1 MTSFERILATA
12 QGAPVDR
19 RPFSLLL
26 SLYGAGIINAPLK
39 EYYSNSDLYYEGQ
52 CAAYETFK
60 SDFIY
65 APFSIPL
72 LGAAF
77 GSELK
82 YFEDFPPNL
91 RRPVFSNPDEILNLP
106 SPQAENFP
114 RLKYFLDIVQ
124 KLSSKYSNQVP
135 VAAIT
140 LSPVDLPIVLFGLDK
155 WLEIVLFDREA
166 TKKVLDYT
174 IPFCL
179 DFNSSLL
186 GCGATFLVIP
196 PVFLNPSIVTKEIVE
211 RFLPII
217 NSFNSETKG
226 YIINH
231 SGGTRYLP
239 FIDLYK
245 DSPNTIAYVVSANED
260 LKIARNKLGPK
271 KILAGNIDGT
281 ELINSSSEKI
291 YRKSIDILDQMQ
303 DDPYFIFATSNA
315 DIPIK
320 TPIEKIRMI
329 KEAIKEKGRITSG
342 GAKV

>member
-1 MTSFERILATA
+1 MNSFERILATA

-39 EYYSNSDLYYEGQ
+39 EYYSNSDIYCEGQ

-60 SDFIY
+60 PDFIY
-65 APFSIPL
+65 APFSVPL

-82 YFEDFPPNL
+82 YFENFPPNL
-91 RRPVFSNPDEILNLP
+91 RKPIFSNPDAIATLP
-106 SPQAENFP
+106 PPKAENFP
-114 RLKYFLDIVQ
+114 KLKYFLDIVQ
-124 KLSSKYSNQVP
+124 KLSSKYTTQVP

-140 LSPVDLPIVLFGLDK
+140 LNPVDIPIVLFGLEK
-155 WLEIVLFDREA
+155 WLEIVLFDKTG
-166 TKKVLDYT
+166 TKKILDYT

-186 GCGATFLVIP
+186 ANGTTFLVMP
-196 PVFLNPSIVTKEIVE
+196 SVFLNPSIVTREIVE
-211 RFLPII
+211 NFLPII

-231 SGGTRYLP
+231 SGGTRFLP

-245 DSPNTIAYVVSANED
+245 DSPNTIAYVVSGDED
-260 LKIARNKLGPK
+260 LKIARAKLGTK
-271 KILAGNIDGT
+271 KILAGNINGP
-281 ELINSSSEKI
+281 ELINLSPEKI
-291 YRKSIDILDQMQ
+291 YKNTISILELME
-303 DDPYFIFATSNA
+303 DDPYFVLATSNA
-315 DIPIK
+315 DIPLK
-320 TPIEKIRMI
+320 TPIEKIKMI
-329 KEAIKEKGRITSG
+329 KEAINEKARILYARS
-342 GAKV
+342 KI

>member
-1 MTSFERILATA
+1 MNSFERILATA
-12 QGAPVDR
+12 QGASVDR
-19 RPFSLLL
+19 KPFSLLL

-39 EYYSNSDLYYEGQ
+39 EYYSNSELYYEGQ
-52 CAAYETFK
+52 CAVYETFK
-60 SDFIY
+60 PDFIF

-91 RRPVFSNPDEILNLP
+91 RKPVFSNLDEIRTLP
-106 SPQAENFP
+106 PPKAENFP
-114 RLKYFLDIVQ
+114 KLKYFLDIVQ
-124 KLSSKYSNQVP
+124 KLSSKYTNQAP

-140 LSPVDLPIVLFGLDK
+140 LNPVDLPIVLFGLDK
-155 WLEIVLFDREA
+155 WLEIVLFDKTG

-179 DFNSSLL
+179 DYNSSLL
-186 GCGATFLVIP
+186 ANGTTFLVMP
-196 PVFLNPSIVTKEIVE
+196 PVFLNPSIVTREIVE
-211 RFLPII
+211 NFLPII

-245 DSPNTIAYVVSANED
+245 DSPNTIAYVVSGNED
-260 LKIARNKLGPK
+260 LKIARDKLGPK
-271 KILAGNIDGT
+271 KILAGNIDGP
-281 ELINSSSEKI
+281 ELINLSPERI
-291 YRKSIDILDQMQ
+291 YKKTMEILELMQ

-315 DIPIK
+315 DIPLK
-320 TPIEKIRMI
+320 TPIENIRMI
-329 KEAIKEKGRITSG
+329 KEAIKEKARITYGRS
-342 GAKV
+342 

>member
-1 MTSFERILATA
+1 MNSFERILATA
-12 QGAPVDR
+12 QGASVDR

-60 SDFIY
+60 PDFIY
-65 APFSIPL
+65 APFSVPL

-91 RRPVFSNPDEILNLP
+91 RKPAFSDPGDILKLP
-106 SPQAENFP
+106 PPKVENFP
-114 RLKYFLDIVQ
+114 QLNYFLDIVR

-135 VAAIT
+135 VSAIT

-155 WLEIVLFDREA
+155 WLEIVLFDKEA

-179 DFNSSLL
+179 DFNASLL
-186 GCGATFLVIP
+186 ENGATFLVIP

-217 NSFNSETKG
+217 NTFNSETKG

-231 SGGTRYLP
+231 SGGTKYLP
-239 FIDLYK
+239 FLELYK

-260 LKIARNKLGPK
+260 LKIARNKLGPNK
-271 KILAGNIDGT
+271 VLAGNIDGP
-281 ELINSSSEKI
+281 ELINLSSEKI
-291 YRKSIDILDQMQ
+291 YNKTIDILDQMQ

-320 TPIEKIRMI
+320 TPIEKIKMI
-329 KEAIKEKGRITSG
+329 KEAIKEKGRIVSG
-342 GAKV
+342 RTKN